1 MDASTELF
9 DAIRAGDV
17 TRVRALVTAD
27 RGIVNRRNDHGHSPV
42 LIAQYHHQPEVVAVL
57 LAAGP
62 DLDIFDASSVGV
74 TARVAEWLERDP
86 KLVNAYSGDGFYPLG
101 LAAFFGHLET
111 VRLLL
116 ARGADVK
123 QTARNPMKVQAL
135 HAGLAG
141 NHREIARALLEAG
154 APVNVGQQGGFTP
167 LMEAVLHDD
176 IEIAGLLLA
185 RGADPK
191 AQNDAGKSAIGLA
204 ADRNNAAMLKL
215 LKGVKT

>member
-9 DAIRAGDV
+9 DAIRRGDAAH
-17 TRVRALVTAD
+17 VRALVATD
-27 RGIVNRRNDHGHSPV
+27 RGIVNRRNERGHSPV
-42 LIAQYHHQPEVVAVL
+42 LIAQYHHQQDVVAVL

-62 DLDIFDASSVGV
+62 DLDIFDATSVGA
-74 TARVAEWLERDP
+74 TARVAELLDRDP
-86 KLVNAYSGDGFYPLG
+86 VLATAYSGDGFYPLG

-111 VRLLL
+111 ARLLL

-123 QTARNPMKVQAL
+123 QVSRNPMKVQAL
-135 HAGLAG
+135 HSALAG
-141 NHREIARALLEAG
+141 NHREVARALLEAG
-154 APVNVGQQGGFTP
+154 APVNAGQQEGWTP

-176 IEIAGLLLA
+176 VEIAKMLLA

-204 ADRNNAAMLKL
+204 ADRANVEMLKL
-215 LKGVKT
+215 LKG

>member
-1 MDASTELF
+1 
-9 DAIRAGDV
+9 
-17 TRVRALVTAD
+17 
-27 RGIVNRRNDHGHSPV
+27 VNRRNERGHSPV
-42 LIAQYHHQPEVVAVL
+42 LIAQYHHKDDVVAVL

-62 DLDIFDASSVGV
+62 DLDIFDATSVGA
-74 TARVAEWLERDP
+74 TARVAELLDRDP
-86 KLVNAYSGDGFYPLG
+86 ALVTAYSGDGFYPLG

-123 QTARNPMKVQAL
+123 QVARNPMKVQAL
-135 HAGLAG
+135 HSALAG
-141 NHREIARALLEAG
+141 NHREVARALLEAG
-154 APVNVGQQGGFTP
+154 APVNAGQQEGWTP

-176 IEIAGLLLA
+176 VEIAKMILA

-204 ADRNNAAMLKL
+204 ADRANMEMLRL
-215 LKGVKT
+215 LKG

>member
-9 DAIRAGDV
+9 DAIRGGDAA
-17 TRVRALVTAD
+17 RVQALVAAD
-27 RGIVNRRNDHGHSPV
+27 RGIVNRRNERGHSPV
-42 LIAQYHHQPEVVAVL
+42 LIAQYHHKHDVVAVL

-62 DLDIFDASSVGV
+62 DLDIFDAASVGA
-74 TARVAEWLERDP
+74 TGRVAELLDRDP
-86 KLVNAYSGDGFYPLG
+86 ALATAYSGDGFYPLG

-111 VRLLL
+111 ARLLL

-123 QTARNPMKVQAL
+123 QVSRNSMKVQAL
-135 HAGLAG
+135 HSALAG
-141 NHREIARALLEAG
+141 NHREVARALLEAG
-154 APVNVGQQGGFTP
+154 APVNAGQQEGWTP

-176 IEIAGLLLA
+176 VEIAKMILA

-204 ADRNNAAMLKL
+204 ADRNNAEMLKL
-215 LKGVKT
+215 LKTAKT

>member
-9 DAIRAGDV
+9 DAIRGGDAA
-17 TRVRALVTAD
+17 RVQALVAAD
-27 RGIVNRRNDHGHSPV
+27 RGIVNRRNERGHSPV
-42 LIAQYHHQPEVVAVL
+42 LIAQYHHKHDVVAVL

-62 DLDIFDASSVGV
+62 DLDIFDAASVGA
-74 TARVAEWLERDP
+74 TGRVAELLDRDP
-86 KLVNAYSGDGFYPLG
+86 ALATAYSGDGFYPLG

-111 VRLLL
+111 ARLLL

-123 QTARNPMKVQAL
+123 QVSRNSMKVQAL
-135 HAGLAG
+135 HSALAG
-141 NHREIARALLEAG
+141 NHREVARALLEAG
-154 APVNVGQQGGFTP
+154 APVNAGQQEGWTP

-176 IEIAGLLLA
+176 VEIAKMILA

-204 ADRNNAAMLKL
+204 ADRANMEMLKL
-215 LKGVKT
+215 LKG

>member
-9 DAIRAGDV
+9 DAIRGGDAA
-17 TRVRALVTAD
+17 RVQALVATD
-27 RGIVNRRNDHGHSPV
+27 RGIVNRRNERGHSPV
-42 LIAQYHHQPEVVAVL
+42 LIAQYHHKDDVVKVL
-57 LAAGP
+57 LAARP
-62 DLDIFDASSVGV
+62 DLDIFDAASVGT
-74 TARVAEWLERDP
+74 TARVAELLDRDP
-86 KLVNAYSGDGFYPLG
+86 ALATAYSGDGFYPLG

-123 QTARNPMKVQAL
+123 QVARNPMKVQAL
-135 HAGLAG
+135 HSALAG
-141 NHREIARALLEAG
+141 NHREVARALLEAG
-154 APVNVGQQGGFTP
+154 APVNAGQQEGWTP

-176 IEIAGLLLA
+176 LEIAKMILA

-204 ADRNNAAMLKL
+204 ADRNNAEMLKL
-215 LKGVKT
+215 LKTAKT